1 MAFFMKEN
9 YRKLK
14 ILLKYMLLKK
24 LFEKTKTN
32 VSLNGEAI
40 QMILIVGLIKVI

>member
-24 LFEKTKTN
+24 LFDKTKTN
-32 VSLNGEAI
+32 ILSNGEVI
-40 QMILIVGLIKVI
+40 QTILILGLIKMI